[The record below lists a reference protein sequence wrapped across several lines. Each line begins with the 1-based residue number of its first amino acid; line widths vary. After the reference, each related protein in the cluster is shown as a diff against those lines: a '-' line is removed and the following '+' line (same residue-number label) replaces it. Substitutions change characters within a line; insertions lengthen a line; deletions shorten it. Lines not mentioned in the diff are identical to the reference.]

1 MAARKRA
8 AGLRLDLTQYRD
20 GGDEFDAVAVTMV
33 NRF

>member
-1 MAARKRA
+1 MAEGKRA